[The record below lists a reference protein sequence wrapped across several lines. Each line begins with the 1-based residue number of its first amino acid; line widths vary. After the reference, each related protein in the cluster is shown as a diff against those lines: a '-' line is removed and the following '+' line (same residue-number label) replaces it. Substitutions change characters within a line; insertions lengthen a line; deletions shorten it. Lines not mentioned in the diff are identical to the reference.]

1 MDPND
6 LRDRVREEIES
17 YIDPTLWNRA
27 REIEA
32 VEVES
37 MKDFHKAWQSRL
49 TGRNHRR

>member
-6 LRDRVREEIES
+6 LRDGVRKEIER
-17 YIDPTLWNRA
+17 YIDQTLWNRA

-37 MKDFHKAWQSRL
+37 MTDFHKAWRSRL
-49 TGRNHRR
+49 AGRCRP